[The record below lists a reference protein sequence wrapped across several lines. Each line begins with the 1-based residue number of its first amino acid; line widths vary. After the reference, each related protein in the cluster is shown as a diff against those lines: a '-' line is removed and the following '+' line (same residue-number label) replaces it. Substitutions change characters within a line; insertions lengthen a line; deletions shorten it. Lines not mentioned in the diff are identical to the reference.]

1 MRRGTEGEGHGHGPG
16 GAPGPAPPLWRRKGA
31 LRKLPV
37 PAHPGAGV
45 SMAADGSPR
54 PRRRSEAA
62 RAALSCALRRAT
74 DDRAGPRLPARAAL
88 LVARAGHIWS
98 RMDWPLKMLY
108 RKRCCTEM
116 ALISHQMALMSHHQ
130 DPSPDS
136 SAGLSCPRVA
146 AKAWDPRGCFQQW
159 LVSTQFRDP
168 DRRRRKLSGP
178 AILETGMKKEEPGIL
193 LCLLTYLREESEH
206 WYTGPSCVAWGGTP
220 CLGNSPKS

>member
-98 RMDWPLKMLY
+98 RM
-108 RKRCCTEM
+108 
-116 ALISHQMALMSHHQ
+116 
-130 DPSPDS
+130 
-136 SAGLSCPRVA
+136 
-146 AKAWDPRGCFQQW
+146 QW